1 MRSKLIIVTM
11 MWSFVVSTVAAA
23 APELP
28 AYPPDGTYI
37 YRWNRGN
44 VLAGQST
51 IVVRTRGATVSMQ
64 AETNL
69 TGLVLAGGTLALRG
83 PQLSFVSYKGFASSN
98 GLDTQIDLGVL
109 GGSVSG
115 TTSNQSVTN
124 PVNTSLY
131 GVPTVAI
138 DDGALG
144 TYLMLPAQLNAR
156 TARNF
161 QLIPIATGIAGTTPL
176 SISQVG
182 PYPSGVPTTDTVVLL
197 GPNTMLWYD
206 PTTFVVDQLTRGS
219 LAATLVSSP

>member
-1 MRSKLIIVTM
+1 MRWKLIIMTM
-11 MWSFVVSTVAAA
+11 MWSLVVSTVAAA
-23 APELP
+23 PELP
-28 AYPPDGTYI
+28 AHPPDGTYI

-69 TGLVLAGGTLALRG
+69 TSLVLAGGTLALRG
-83 PQLSFVSYKGFASSN
+83 PQLSFASYKGFASSN

-109 GGSVSG
+109 GGSVTG
-115 TTSNQSVTN
+115 TASNQSVTN
-124 PVNTSLY
+124 PVNATLY

-161 QLIPIATGIAGTTPL
+161 QLIPIATGVAGTTPV

-182 PYPSGVPTTDTVVLL
+182 PYPSGVPTTDTVLLL
-197 GPNTMLWYD
+197 GANTMLWYD
-206 PTTFVVDQLTRGS
+206 PTTFVVDQFTRGS

>member
-28 AYPPDGTYI
+28 VYPPDGTYI

-51 IVVRTRGATVSMQ
+51 IVVRTRGTTVSMQ

-115 TTSNQSVTN
+115 TTSSQSVTN
-124 PVNTSLY
+124 PVNASLY

-197 GPNTMLWYD
+197 GQNTMLWYD
-206 PTTFVVDQLTRGS
+206 PTTFVVDQFTRGN

>member
-98 GLDTQIDLGVL
+98 GLDTQIDLNVL

-144 TYLMLPAQLNAR
+144 TYPMLPAQLNAR

>member
-98 GLDTQIDLGVL
+98 GLDTQIDLNVL